1 MLFLGRPVGS
11 SRGEYPSLVVSS
23 MRSSFF
29 LVILVVSA
37 LPSVCAWGNDP
48 FIQVQNDDEVASG
61 AISPVACILID

>member
-1 MLFLGRPVGS
+1 M
-11 SRGEYPSLVVSS
+11 VSS

-37 LPSVCAWGNDP
+37 LGSVCAWGNDP

-61 AISPVACILID
+61 AISSMACILID